1 MAGGHIHLILI
12 QGQKPLKA
20 GQIGA
25 PGRQPLLLEVVGQDI
40 QHHVLAGD
48 DQLRRAQMLR
58 RQQGGAGIY
67 GLYRL
72 GGMLM
77 AGAGDVGIHIVLG
90 EADLTADF
98 IGIDLAPAD
107 QVIDGGLAD
116 MENIRNFLGR

>member
-1 MAGGHIHLILI
+1 MAGCHIHLILI
-12 QGQKPLKA
+12 QGQQSFKA
-20 GQIGA
+20 GQVGA
-25 PGRQPLLLEVVGQDI
+25 PGKQPLLLEVVGQDI
-40 QHHVLAGD
+40 QHHVLAGN
-48 DQLRRAQMLR
+48 DQLRCAQIRR
-58 RQQGGAGIY
+58 RQEGGAGVH

-77 AGAGDVGIHIVLG
+77 AGAGDIGVHIVLG
-90 EADLTADF
+90 EADLAADL